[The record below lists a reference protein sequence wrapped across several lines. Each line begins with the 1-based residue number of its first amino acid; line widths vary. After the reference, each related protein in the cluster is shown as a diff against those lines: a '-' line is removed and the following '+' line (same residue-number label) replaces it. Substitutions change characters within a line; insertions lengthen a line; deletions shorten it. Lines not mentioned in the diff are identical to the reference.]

1 MERES
6 NVTVWQLGLFDGLDR
21 DVMVMQRDEQEVF
34 DNAIHVFFE
43 REYYDAYVNKA
54 KKYSEHRYAYHED
67 KLGEVIYQI
76 FDEEIPGMVF
86 HVSTQPEAPKNM
98 LCEEK
103 YISAE
108 DLMGIYDA
116 VENFHYMYTVSIERM
131 SKEEAVAK
139 LWTKNVFIIGNLPD
153 FRKKPDSQEK
163 QTIELMTMRRKADG
177 SNATA
182 EDYDYESL
190 KVFLTSGSAMR
201 FNPDKKPVNRYKLSL
216 LAQFVKGRFQIVI
229 EPHRN
234 YYLEFDPANI
244 DISGYIQKPEW
255 NEEKVKERIKSYM
268 DMEEVYILLNPMHS
282 DYRTC
287 VGTPFMMKPDENN
300 VMIYLFEKYT
310 DAVNYCLQNPMALP
324 VLDSTYPIG
333 VLNKKNKMTSL
344 STVVAIAA
352 SMGVTGINMD
362 METDSAIG
370 SRISFFTETVGME
383 TDLEKILTEEECAK
397 VKLEKDGKIGYR
409 FEPISF
415 VDTKNPYIVSDD
427 RQAELKKHLDEDA
440 DQGVAYMAGCTL
452 PEMLIMLREAGMR
465 FDEARNKKDEEQ
477 IKKYNVLMN
486 LMTIPLAEELCE
498 KPFVYTLRE
507 DNGDFT
513 LRNGIAYLIVT
524 NRFESGRSG
533 EGKLMPVS
541 VGNEQFMEKLY
552 EASKVVAV
560 TDGPNLLALADVRLM
575 NEVMKQKKK
584 NESLKEELMIYLT
597 QGLNLSYEKALYY
610 YRRLKTDSSIFVEFT
625 SCVRNGEYSSVGMVT
640 VDGYTAKKLAD
651 EKGLNPLQAY
661 DMLLSM
667 KENPNAMKDYKVA
680 ETAAASDEKA
690 EETIAKEKSFFG
702 RLFKK

>member
-21 DVMVMQRDEQEVF
+21 DVMVMQRDEEEVF
-34 DNAIHVFFE
+34 DRAIHVFFE

-67 KLGEVIYQI
+67 KLGEVIFQI

-103 YISAE
+103 YISAD
-108 DLMGIYDA
+108 DLMGLRDT
-116 VENFHYMYTVSIERM
+116 VESYHYMYTASIERM

-153 FRKKPDSQEK
+153 FSKKNSNEK
-163 QTIELMTMRRKADG
+163 QRIELMTMKRKKDG

-216 LAQFVKGRFQIVI
+216 LAQFVKGRFQIVM

-234 YYLEFDPANI
+234 YYLEFDPATL
-244 DISGYIQKPEW
+244 DISEYFHRPEW
-255 NEEKVKERIKSYM
+255 NEEKVKERIKSYV
-268 DMEEVYILLNPMHS
+268 DMEQVYILLAPMHS
-282 DYRTC
+282 DYRSC
-287 VGTPFMMKPDENN
+287 MGIPFMMKADEHN
-300 VMIYLFEKYT
+300 VMMYLFEKYE
-310 DAVNYCLQNPMALP
+310 DAVYYCLQNSGVLP
-324 VLDSTYPIG
+324 VLDNTYPIG
-333 VLNKKNKMTSL
+333 ILNKKDKLTCL

-352 SMGVTGINMD
+352 NMGVTAINMD

-370 SRISFFTETVGME
+370 SRVSFFTETANIE
-383 TDLEKILTEEECAK
+383 TDLEKILTKEECDK
-397 VKLEKDGKIGYR
+397 VKQETDGKAGYR
-409 FEPISF
+409 FVPITF
-415 VDTKNPYIVSDD
+415 VDTRNPYTISET
-427 RQAELKKHLDEDA
+427 RQEELKKHIDEDR
-440 DQGVAYMAGCTL
+440 DMGVAFMAGCTL
-452 PEMLIMLREAGMR
+452 PEMLVMLREAGKR
-465 FDEARNKKDEEQ
+465 FDDARNEKDEER

-486 LMTIPLAEELCE
+486 LMTIPLTEELCE

-513 LRNGIAYLIVT
+513 LRNNIAYLIIT

-541 VGNEQFMEKLY
+541 IGNEQFMTKLL

-560 TDGPNLLALADVRLM
+560 TDGPSLLALADVRLM
-575 NEVMKQKKK
+575 SEVAKQKRK
-584 NESLKEELMIYLT
+584 NEPLKEELMIYLT
-597 QGLNLSYEKALYY
+597 QGLNLSYEEALYY
-610 YRRLKTDSSIFVEFT
+610 YRRLKTDNSIFVEFT
-625 SCVRNGEYSSVGMVT
+625 ACVRNGEYSPMGMIT
-640 VDGYTAKKLAD
+640 VEGYTAKKLAD

-661 DMLLSM
+661 DMLLSL
-667 KENPNAMKDYKVA
+667 KENPNALKEYKTA
-680 ETAAASDEKA
+680 EAATASEGKS
-690 EETIAKEKSFFG
+690 EETSAKEKSFFG